1 MKYKVI
7 TMNIG
12 YLSTKN
18 ISDFEKEVEKYL
30 KEGWKLQGG
39 VKIQRDI
46 EDIYRCSQAVIKE
59 E

>member
-1 MKYKVI
+1 
-7 TMNIG
+7 MNIG

-39 VKIQRDI
+39 VNIQRDI